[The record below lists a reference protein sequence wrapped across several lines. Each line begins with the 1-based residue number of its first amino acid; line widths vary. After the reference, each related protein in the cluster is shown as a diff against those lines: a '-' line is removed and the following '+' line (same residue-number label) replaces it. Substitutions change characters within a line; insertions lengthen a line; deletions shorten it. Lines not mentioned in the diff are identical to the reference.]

1 MPPAGPAGRG
11 TPGGG
16 ATADRGTDGVTVK
29 GAVRMGEETTPAPA
43 RRAPGELEGE
53 VLAVLWAA
61 GEPMVAGGVREQVSG
76 DPAYTTVLTILT
88 RLHDK
93 GLVTRERA
101 GRGYRYSPV
110 RDEAGHA
117 AAGMRDLLEHGGDR
131 AAVLARFVSELAAED
146 EKLLEQLLRGHRA
159 D

>member
-1 MPPAGPAGRG
+1 
-11 TPGGG
+11 
-16 ATADRGTDGVTVK
+16 
-29 GAVRMGEETTPAPA
+29 MGEPESTAA
-43 RRAPGELEGE
+43 GRRAPGELESE
-53 VLAVLWAA
+53 VLAALWAA
-61 GEPMVAGGVREQVSG
+61 GEPVGAGTVRAQVAG

-101 GRGYRYSPV
+101 GRGYLYSPV

-131 AAVLARFVSELAAED
+131 AAVLARFVSELPAAD
-146 EKLLEQLLRGHRA
+146 EELLEQLLRGHTE

>member
-1 MPPAGPAGRG
+1 
-11 TPGGG
+11 
-16 ATADRGTDGVTVK
+16 
-29 GAVRMGEETTPAPA
+29 MGEEAASAPA

-61 GEPMVAGGVREQVSG
+61 GEPTGAGGVREQVAG

-93 GLVTRERA
+93 GMVTRERA
-101 GRGYRYSPV
+101 GRGYLYSPV

-159 D
+159 E